1 MFDKMII
8 FVDMETISEYEKMK
22 QQILVAAKSVFIK
35 YGYNKVSMDDIA
47 KALGKSRSTLY
58 HYFKNKKEVFELIA
72 FTEFKQIMQLAEQE
86 VIKGKSIQDNLIDY
100 YSKKADC
107 ANELLVAYSSLAEEI
122 KAHEDVFYEISKMQ
136 VEAEASVLRRILEW
150 AIEQKEINTSKE
162 RDISFLS
169 RVLTTALRSFEQEVF
184 LQNKFSTFKVNLSM
198 LVEILCKG
206 LR

>member
-1 MFDKMII
+1 
-8 FVDMETISEYEKMK
+8 METISEYEKMK

-72 FTEFKQIMQLAEQE
+72 FTEFKRIMQLAELE

-150 AIEQKEINTSKE
+150 AIEQKEINTGKE
-162 RDISFLS
+162 RDITFLS

>member
-1 MFDKMII
+1 MFDKSVI

-22 QQILVAAKSVFIK
+22 QQILVAAKSVFIR
-35 YGYNKVSMDDIA
+35 YGYHKVSMDDIA

-72 FTEFKQIMQLAEQE
+72 FTAFQQIMQVAEQE
-86 VIKGKSIQDNLIDY
+86 VVRGKSIQDNLIDY

-150 AIEQKEINTSKE
+150 AIEQKEINTGKE
-162 RDISFLS
+162 RDITFLS
-169 RVLTTALRSFEQEVF
+169 RVLATALRSFEQEVF

>member
-1 MFDKMII
+1 
-8 FVDMETISEYEKMK
+8 METISEYEKMK

-150 AIEQKEINTSKE
+150 AIEQKEINTGKE
-162 RDISFLS
+162 RDITFLS

>member
-72 FTEFKQIMQLAEQE
+72 FTEFKQIMQLAELE

-150 AIEQKEINTSKE
+150 AIEQKEINTGKE
-162 RDISFLS
+162 RDITFLS

>member
-8 FVDMETISEYEKMK
+8 FVDMEPISEYEKMK
-22 QQILVAAKSVFIK
+22 QQILFAAKSVFIR

-72 FTEFKQIMQLAEQE
+72 FTEFKQIMQLAELE
-86 VIKGKSIQDNLIDY
+86 VQKKKSIQDNLIDY

-107 ANELLVAYSSLAEEI
+107 ANELVVAYSSLAEEV
-122 KAHEDVFYEISKMQ
+122 KAHKDVFYEISKMQ

-150 AIEQKEINTSKE
+150 AIEQKEINTGKE
-162 RDISFLS
+162 RDITFLS
-169 RVLTTALRSFEQEVF
+169 RVLATALRSFEQEVF

>member
-1 MFDKMII
+1 MFDKIII

>member
-72 FTEFKQIMQLAEQE
+72 FTEFKHIMELAEQE

>member
-1 MFDKMII
+1 MII

-72 FTEFKQIMQLAEQE
+72 FTEFKQIMQLAELE

-150 AIEQKEINTSKE
+150 AIEQKEINTGKE
-162 RDISFLS
+162 RDITFLS

>member
-1 MFDKMII
+1 
-8 FVDMETISEYEKMK
+8 METISEYEKMK
-22 QQILVAAKSVFIK
+22 QQILIAAKSVFIK

-72 FTEFKQIMQLAEQE
+72 FTEFERIMHLAEQE
-86 VIKGKSIQDNLIDY
+86 VLPQKSVQDNLIDY
-100 YSKKADC
+100 YSKKADS
-107 ANELLVAYSSLAEEI
+107 ANELLEAYSSLAEEV

-136 VEAEASVLRRILEW
+136 VEAEAGVLRRILEW
-150 AIEQKEINTSKE
+150 GINKKEIITGKD

-169 RVLTTALRSFEQEVF
+169 RVLATALRSFEQEVF
-184 LQNKFSTFKVNLSM
+184 LQNKYSTFKVNLSI
-198 LVEILCKG
+198 LVDILCKG

>member
-1 MFDKMII
+1 
-8 FVDMETISEYEKMK
+8 METISEYEKMK

-72 FTEFKQIMQLAEQE
+72 FTEFKQIMQLAELE

-150 AIEQKEINTSKE
+150 AIEQKEINTGKE
-162 RDISFLS
+162 RDITFLS

>member
-72 FTEFKQIMQLAEQE
+72 FTEFKHIMQLAEQE

>member
-1 MFDKMII
+1 MFDKIII

-72 FTEFKQIMQLAEQE
+72 FTEFKHIMELAEQE

>member
-8 FVDMETISEYEKMK
+8 FVDMEPISEYEKMK
-22 QQILVAAKSVFIK
+22 QQILFAAKSVFIR

-72 FTEFKQIMQLAEQE
+72 FTEFKQIMQLAELE
-86 VIKGKSIQDNLIDY
+86 VQKKKSIQDNLIDY

-107 ANELLVAYSSLAEEI
+107 ANELVVAYSSLAEEV
-122 KAHEDVFYEISKMQ
+122 KAHKDVFYEISKMQ

-150 AIEQKEINTSKE
+150 AIEQKEINTDKE
-162 RDISFLS
+162 RDITFLS
-169 RVLTTALRSFEQEVF
+169 RVLATALRSFEQEVF

>member
-72 FTEFKQIMQLAEQE
+72 FTEFKRIMQLAELE

-150 AIEQKEINTSKE
+150 AIEQKEINTGKE
-162 RDISFLS
+162 RDITFLS